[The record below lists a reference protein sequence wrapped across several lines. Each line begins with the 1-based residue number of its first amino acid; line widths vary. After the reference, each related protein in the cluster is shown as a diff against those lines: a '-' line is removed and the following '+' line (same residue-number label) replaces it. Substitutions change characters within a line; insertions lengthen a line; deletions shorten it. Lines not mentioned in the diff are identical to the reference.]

1 MLQEELKKKCK
12 HDAKLKWPSLFLR
25 FIDDG
30 FGIMKGT
37 KQDVEY
43 WICQFNN
50 LRETIKIDKWSFGNH
65 VEYMDLYIYKGDKFY
80 SHGFLDFRIF
90 QKEINRYMYIPQK
103 SGHMSHTIKNYVLGE
118 LKRYIRYNSL
128 KITFLKIRT
137 KFFSRL
143 RNRGFKKIWLKK
155 QFATLKYENREK
167 LMTEKVSDSS
177 LSHSACQTLLEKK
190 AASLKT
196 KRSRL
201 ADNVLSHNDKS
212 LFPMEPHRRGTNNQ
226 EVQNLPFKK
235 QATDILNVVPQ
246 GLPREKLHSG
256 FLLEKT
262 ATTAE
267 TTSRETMAEK
277 EVLEEEERRRRTMK
291 AKAEEENQK
300 TQNIYWVMPSYAEP
314 FKETIMQIL
323 EEQKINLCKNKTFE
337 KVFSNVSFKIAFAN
351 SKNIKQLI
359 VRTKV

>member
-1 MLQEELKKKCK
+1 VGKTLFPKK
-12 HDAKLKWPSLFLR
+12 
-25 FIDDG
+25 
-30 FGIMKGT
+30 
-37 KQDVEY
+37 
-43 WICQFNN
+43 
-50 LRETIKIDKWSFGNH
+50 
-65 VEYMDLYIYKGDKFY
+65 
-80 SHGFLDFRIF
+80 
-90 QKEINRYMYIPQK
+90 
-103 SGHMSHTIKNYVLGE
+103 
-118 LKRYIRYNSL
+118 
-128 KITFLKIRT
+128 
-137 KFFSRL
+137 
-143 RNRGFKKIWLKK
+143 
-155 QFATLKYENREK
+155 
-167 LMTEKVSDSS
+167 
-177 LSHSACQTLLEKK
+177 TLLEKK

-201 ADNVLSHNDKS
+201 ADNVLSNNDKS
-212 LFPMEPHRRGTNNQ
+212 LFPMIPHQRGTNNQ
-226 EVQNLPFKK
+226 EVQNLPVKK
-235 QATDILNVVPQ
+235 QATDISNVVPQ
-246 GLPREKLHSG
+246 GLPREKLHFG

-262 ATTAE
+262 VTTAE
-267 TTSRETMAEK
+267 TTSRETMAEE